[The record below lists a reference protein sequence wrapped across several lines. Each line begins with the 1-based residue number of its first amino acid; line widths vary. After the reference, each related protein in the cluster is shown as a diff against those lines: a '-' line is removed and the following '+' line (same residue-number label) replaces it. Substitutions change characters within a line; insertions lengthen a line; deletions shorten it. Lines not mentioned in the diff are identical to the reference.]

1 MPKMQILKLALHCAA
16 VGGAFAALLQVGD
29 AFGQG
34 GGVTS
39 QIPPG
44 IARVITLG
52 TRGGPTPS
60 KARAQSSNLLIV
72 NGEYYLIDAGDGVL
86 RQLVQSGADFRKVG
100 KIFITHDHD
109 DHTGGLATL
118 ISVGWDLLRRQPID
132 IYGPPGT
139 AALVEGT
146 LQYLRIN
153 AEIRWAE
160 GRRAPLT
167 DVVVGH
173 EIEPGLVYQDANVKV
188 TAVENTHFHI
198 PAGTP
203 YAGKY
208 KSYSYRFETPGRVV
222 VFTGDTGPSDK
233 VAELAQNADILV
245 SEVGSADDVKQ
256 LLIKNGTWQNMSA
269 EQQTDVMRHLTEE
282 HLTPAEVGKLAA
294 RAKAGKVVLT
304 HLLPSV
310 NDNDDYA
317 RFIPEVRQFFSGD
330 VVIAK
335 DLMEF

>member
-1 MPKMQILKLALHCAA
+1 MTAGISAHPGSGSAA
-16 VGGAFAALLQVGD
+16 RYMSYRTPGRGFAVYFMRLV
-29 AFGQG
+29 
-34 GGVTS
+34 
-39 QIPPG
+39 
-44 IARVITLG
+44 R
-52 TRGGPTPS
+52 PT
-60 KARAQSSNLLIV
+60 
-72 NGEYYLIDAGDGVL
+72 
-86 RQLVQSGADFRKVG
+86 
-100 KIFITHDHD
+100 
-109 DHTGGLATL
+109 ATA
-118 ISVGWDLLRRQPID
+118 SDQ
-132 IYGPPGT
+132 
-139 AALVEGT
+139 
-146 LQYLRIN
+146 
-153 AEIRWAE
+153 
-160 GRRAPLT
+160 
-167 DVVVGH
+167 
-173 EIEPGLVYQDANVKV
+173 K
-188 TAVENTHFHI
+188 
-198 PAGTP
+198 
-203 YAGKY
+203 GKY